1 MKINLCLVALL
12 VTAASAICRPVSVEL
27 KPTEVVIES
36 DLAPITVRF
45 DARSHTNYGPVGC
58 DSSGSLVDA
67 AGTSGEPGLMFKF
80 GEEKLRLAVTAEV
93 VSEVVNIHAKWDT
106 KSNPAGVWWQSVCI
120 PAAIAQD
127 MIVEINEQPALSSAD
142 PEIAKKPPSLLD
154 VSKITFKQASTGKVL
169 FEISGTFPR
178 ISINSKENSG
188 EDVRIGLE
196 ATPDWSHG
204 NLLDLPESN
213 WQIVFP

>member
-1 MKINLCLVALL
+1 MKINLCLAALL

-27 KPTEVVIES
+27 KPTAVVIES

-45 DARSHTNYGPVGC
+45 DARSHTNWGPVGC

-67 AGTSGEPGLMFKF
+67 AGTSAEPGLMFKF
-80 GEEKLRLAVTAEV
+80 GEEKLRLAVTADV
-93 VSEVVNIHAKWDT
+93 VSETVNIHAKWDT

>member
-1 MKINLCLVALL
+1 
-12 VTAASAICRPVSVEL
+12 
-27 KPTEVVIES
+27 
-36 DLAPITVRF
+36 
-45 DARSHTNYGPVGC
+45 
-58 DSSGSLVDA
+58 
-67 AGTSGEPGLMFKF
+67 
-80 GEEKLRLAVTAEV
+80 
-93 VSEVVNIHAKWDT
+93 
-106 KSNPAGVWWQSVCI
+106 
-120 PAAIAQD
+120 